1 MKKILFSLSLLFL
14 FTGCSLSNTPTSKV
28 ESYLNQYNNLTDN
41 VIEDIDTTV
50 AAENLNS
57 DNTLA
62 YKEVLKRQ
70 YKDLKYEVKEESI
83 DGEEATVKVK
93 ITVYD
98 LYLADKN
105 SREYMNSHMNEFY
118 DNDNMFDENLY
129 YKYKIENMSKVS
141 DKMDYDIT
149 FKLVKKDKE
158 WVLQT
163 PDRVTLEK
171 IHGLYNYEN
180 D

>member
-1 MKKILFSLSLLFL
+1 
-14 FTGCSLSNTPTSKV
+14 
-28 ESYLNQYNNLTDN
+28 
-41 VIEDIDTTV
+41 
-50 AAENLNS
+50 
-57 DNTLA
+57 
-62 YKEVLKRQ
+62 
-70 YKDLKYEVKEESI
+70 
-83 DGEEATVKVK
+83 
-93 ITVYD
+93 
-98 LYLADKN
+98 
-105 SREYMNSHMNEFY
+105 MNSHMNEFY

-171 IHGLYNYEN
+171 IHGLYNYGN
-180 D
+180 DEKKS

>member
-1 MKKILFSLSLLFL
+1 MKKILFSLTLLFL

-28 ESYLNQYNNLTDN
+28 EAYLNQYNNLTDN
-41 VIEDIDTTV
+41 VLEDIDITV

-70 YKDLKYEVKEESI
+70 YKDLKYEIKEESI
-83 DGEEATVKVK
+83 DGNDATVTVK
-93 ITVYD
+93 IIVYD

-105 SREYMNSHMNEFY
+105 SHEYMNNRMDEFY
-118 DNDNMFDENLY
+118 DEDNMFDENLY
-129 YKYKIENMSKVS
+129 YKYKIENMSKIS
-141 DKMDYDIT
+141 DKVEYDIV
-149 FKLVKKDKE
+149 FKLEKQDNE
-158 WVLQT
+158 WILQT

-180 D
+180 N

>member
-1 MKKILFSLSLLFL
+1 MKKILFSLSLLVL
-14 FTGCSLSNTPTSKV
+14 FTGCSLSNTPSSKV

-41 VIEDIDTTV
+41 VIEDINTTI
-50 AAENLNS
+50 AGENLNS

-70 YKDLKYEVKEESI
+70 YKDLKYEIKEESI
-83 DGEEATVKVK
+83 NGEDATVKVK
-93 ITVYD
+93 ISVYD

-105 SREYMNSHMNEFY
+105 SHEYMNSHMNEFY
-118 DNDNMFDENLY
+118 NEDDMFDDNIY
-129 YKYKIENMSKVS
+129 YKYKIENMSKIS
-141 DKMDYDIT
+141 DKVDYDIV
-149 FKLVKKDKE
+149 FKLKKKEKE
-158 WVLQT
+158 WILQT

-180 D
+180 N